1 MSSLW
6 GLATTTKVERID
18 DEPHHGFLTQE
29 TYADVGY
36 RTGDIWES
44 DGAVTEYQAD
54 ERRKRSLMPIEY
66 ANKTAK
72 DFDWTK
78 YAGQDVTAQKKIVNS
93 FILRFND
100 FAREGRG
107 LFISSKTRGSG
118 KTLLACC
125 TASEILKKHDK
136 TVKFISVPNYIELI
150 KEKDDSSR
158 ETREAIMD
166 AGLLILDDAGAQ
178 VENREWITTALFR
191 LIDKRYS
198 NRLPTIYTSNLRMED
213 LKTDSRIADRIYAR
227 SVPVIM
233 PEVPVRKRLADE
245 KTNEFLKGLLGGEEI
260 REEER

>member
-1 MSSLW
+1 MSGLW

-29 TYADVGY
+29 TYTDVDY
-36 RTGDIWES
+36 KTADIWKP
-44 DGAVTEYQAD
+44 DGDVTEYQAD

-93 FILRFND
+93 FILHFDD

-107 LFISSKTRGSG
+107 LYISSKTRGSG

-125 TASEILKKHDK
+125 VANELLKKQDLII
-136 TVKFISVPNYIELI
+136 KFINVPDYVELI
-150 KEKDDSSR
+150 KAKDDNSR
-158 ETREAIMD
+158 ETRETIMN
-166 AGLLILDDAGAQ
+166 AGLLILDDAGSQ
-178 VENREWITTALFR
+178 IEDKDWIRTAIFR
-191 LIDKRYS
+191 LVDKRYS

-245 KTNEFLKGLLGGEEI
+245 KTNEFLKGLLSGEEI

>member
-1 MSSLW
+1 MD
-6 GLATTTKVERID
+6 I
-18 DEPHHGFLTQE
+18 
-29 TYADVGY
+29 GY

-44 DGAVTEYQAD
+44 DGDVTEYRAD
-54 ERRKRSLMPIEY
+54 ERRRRSLMPVEY

-93 FILRFND
+93 FIIRFGD

-107 LFISSKTRGSG
+107 LYISSKTRGSG

-125 TASEILKKHDK
+125 VANEVLKKQDL
-136 TVKFISVPNYIELI
+136 TVKFINVPDFVELI
-150 KEKDDSSR
+150 KEKG
-158 ETREAIMD
+158 ED
-166 AGLLILDDAGAQ
+166 AKKNRDTLMSARLLILDDVGAQ
-178 VENREWITTALFR
+178 VEDKDWIRTAIFR
-191 LIDKRYS
+191 LVDKRYG